1 MLFGSVGKKAGLLT
15 GVSPLID
22 LAGVIRFLVAVV
34 NSGDDMFFCLQ
45 NDRVTIWISKYF
57 HRKTFTVI
65 V

>member
-1 MLFGSVGKKAGLLT
+1 M
-15 GVSPLID
+15 SPLID